1 MTLALAQAHITMWW
15 IAIGMGFVVVLVVIV
30 LLSLLVALVTDID
43 RNVKSLWGMAT
54 RLARN
59 TATTWMLQQTA
70 SAVAA
75 LADET
80 GRHAEALTDAAA
92 TMAPRPAAAPSYR
105 AATPPYTAASQP
117 ADPTGPAGTVGTQTR
132 PRRNYSS

>member
-1 MTLALAQAHITMWW
+1 
-15 IAIGMGFVVVLVVIV
+15 
-30 LLSLLVALVTDID
+30 VTDID

-70 SAVAA
+70 SATAA

-80 GRHAEALTDAAA
+80 GRHAQELTGLAA
-92 TMAPRPAAAPSYR
+92 TAAPPARPVADYGGRSASATATQARPTSATATQDRPAGAPSAPQAR
-105 AATPPYTAASQP
+105 PPAPQNR
-117 ADPTGPAGTVGTQTR
+117 PT
-132 PRRNYSS
+132 RRY